1 MAQFNGVR
9 VGIVVVSPF
18 RLLTVAAIRRRKPKK
33 SALAGRRRIE
43 HLSFGLAPSAT
54 TDLPSLCAMA
64 MVATALEALTGLVV
78 MSRTKDWSIVSVS
91 SDSRE
96 R

>member
-1 MAQFNGVR
+1 
-9 VGIVVVSPF
+9 
-18 RLLTVAAIRRRKPKK
+18 
-33 SALAGRRRIE
+33 
-43 HLSFGLAPSAT
+43 
-54 TDLPSLCAMA
+54 MA